1 MKSTNYAL
9 KYHCANMAT
18 STGRENAKKPGIC
31 IDYAEPFTLFLK
43 SSITLKPAMRQVLS

>member
-1 MKSTNYAL
+1 MKSTYYTL

-31 IDYAEPFTLFLK
+31 IDYAEWVKFVIGRMILTN
-43 SSITLKPAMRQVLS
+43 Q